1 MTSPALRSRMGRRF
15 AAVLLLVAL
24 LPLSLALVGALAQS
38 VDAAQRAATQ
48 RLKAASAA
56 FGSELGARLAAAESL
71 ARSLGRADAGPE
83 GAALRGAVEGLP
95 MFTSVAIVAPGTFMS
110 GVSFGVDPAER
121 LAAQAGQS
129 FLLTLPRSGAAPT
142 PFLVRAVRS
151 GDADRVAYFELARDW
166 LWGGPAV
173 QPRTGLVVID
183 AEGNP
188 LYGATGLTPAVLRLF
203 GERARRPGPAA
214 SPEPLAWQAAGREWH
229 GALTRV
235 DLPPAFGSSGRWAVV
250 AYAPLATA
258 VWPAPGVLA
267 ALVLLVLAAL
277 ALGYAGA
284 DYLARL
290 YVPPLHAL
298 EARLRAVRDRQF
310 SNRALPAPDEL
321 GEVAAGLFHAECA
334 LEEEFAA
341 RATLGEVD
349 RLLLGSAAI
358 EQVIDAV
365 LPRVQSVA
373 ACDSVGIALLDQDA
387 AEYARVYATSRQST
401 ALPVSRV
408 AVDPGMRATLEHS
421 PDGLT
426 VARCETERH
435 SFLRPQRELGSEF
448 FWLWPVRAGERLLA
462 VLCIGFDEPPA
473 PASELAARGAEFAD
487 RLALALAHTEREQ
500 QLYRQAHFDALTG
513 LPNRLLFRERLAH
526 ELATATA
533 GLARGALLYVDLD
546 HFKKVNDF
554 HGHAAGDQ
562 LLTII
567 GQRLR
572 SFVKEGDTVARLAGD
587 EFTVILRHVS
597 DADAVRAVAERL
609 IESVELPVNLAG
621 REHFVRASVGI
632 TLFPDDG
639 DAIDELMR
647 NADLAMYRAKEG
659 GRGRVTFFEASMAP
673 GGPGAGSSGLSRALR
688 RREFALFYQP
698 QFDLR
703 SGALTGI
710 EALLRWPTAR
720 DGVRHPSE
728 FVPAA
733 EESGLIVD
741 IGAWVLEAACLQLA
755 AWRDRGIVPPR
766 VGLNVSLRQLQQP
779 NFADTLRQTL
789 ERFAIPPQLIELE
802 VTGGAFARES
812 CRGTLRRVAAAGV
825 GLALCDAGTGQS
837 ALEALRGFP
846 IDTVKID
853 RQLLEAAMQDST
865 ALNVAETILRAAR
878 AAGHRVVGEGVE
890 TVEQLEFL
898 RARQCDS
905 VQGFYL
911 SRPLTAA
918 AVTELIERRR
928 VEDHEDAPVRAAG

>member
-1 MTSPALRSRMGRRF
+1 MTLPALRSHMGRRF
-15 AAVLLLVAL
+15 SAVLLLVAL
-24 LPLSLALVGALAQS
+24 LPLGLAVIAALAKS
-38 VDAAQRAATQ
+38 VDAAQRAANQ
-48 RLKAASAA
+48 RLGSASATFA
-56 FGSELGARLAAAESL
+56 FELSARLAAAESV
-71 ARSLGRADAGPE
+71 ARSLGRTDSGPE
-83 GAALRGAVEGLP
+83 GASLRRAVEGLP

-110 GVSFGVDPAER
+110 GVSFGEDPAER

-129 FLLTLPRSGAAPT
+129 FLLTIPRSGAAPT

-151 GDADRVAYFELARDW
+151 GDADRVAYFELARNW
-166 LWGGPAV
+166 LWGSAL
-173 QPRTGLVVID
+173 QPRSALVVVD
-183 AEGNP
+183 TAGNP
-188 LYGATGLTPAVLRLF
+188 LYGAAGLTPAVLRLF
-203 GERARRPGPAA
+203 GERARRPAA
-214 SPEPLAWQAAGREWH
+214 AGSEPLAWQAAGREWH
-229 GALTRV
+229 GAVTRLE
-235 DLPPAFGSSGRWAVV
+235 LPPGFGSPGGWAVV
-250 AYAPLATA
+250 SYAPLATA
-258 VWPAPGVLA
+258 AWPATGVLA
-267 ALVLLVLAAL
+267 ALVLLVLATL
-277 ALGYAGA
+277 ALCYAGA
-284 DYLARL
+284 HYLARL
-290 YVPPLHAL
+290 YVPAVQAL
-298 EARLRAVRDRQF
+298 EGRVRALRDRQF

-321 GEVAAGLFHAECA
+321 GEVAAGLFLAECA

-373 ACDSVGIALLDQDA
+373 ACDSVGIVLLDPDA
-387 AEYARVYATSRQST
+387 PEYARVYATCRQST
-401 ALPVSRV
+401 AMPVSRV
-408 AVDPGMRATLEHS
+408 AVDPAMRATLDHS
-421 PDGLT
+421 PQGLT

-435 SFLRPQRELGSEF
+435 SFLRPQRDLGSEF

-462 VLCIGFDEPPA
+462 VLCIGFDEPPV

-513 LPNRLLFRERLAH
+513 LPNRLLFRERLAR
-526 ELATATA
+526 ELATASA

-562 LLTII
+562 LLVII

-632 TLFPDDG
+632 TLFPEDG
-639 DAIDELMR
+639 NHIDELMR

-673 GGPGAGSSGLSRALR
+673 SGPAAGSSGLSRALR

-698 QFDLR
+698 QFDLQ

-710 EALLRWPTAR
+710 EALLRWPSSR
-720 DGVRHPSE
+720 DGLRHPAE

-741 IGAWVLEAACLQLA
+741 IGAWVLEAACLQLG

-766 VGLNVSLRQLQQP
+766 VGLNISLRQLQQP
-779 NFADTLRQTL
+779 NFADSLRQTL
-789 ERFAIPPQLIELE
+789 ERFAIPPKLIELE
-802 VTGGAFARES
+802 VTAGAFARES
-812 CRGTLRRVAAAGV
+812 CRPTLRRVAAAGV
-825 GLALCDAGTGQS
+825 GLALCDVGTGHS
-837 ALEALRGFP
+837 VLEALRGFP

-853 RQLLEAAMQDST
+853 RQLLEAAMQDPA

-878 AAGHRVVGEGVE
+878 AAGHRIVGEGVE

-898 RARQCDS
+898 RARRCDS

-918 AVTELIERRR
+918 AVTELIESRR